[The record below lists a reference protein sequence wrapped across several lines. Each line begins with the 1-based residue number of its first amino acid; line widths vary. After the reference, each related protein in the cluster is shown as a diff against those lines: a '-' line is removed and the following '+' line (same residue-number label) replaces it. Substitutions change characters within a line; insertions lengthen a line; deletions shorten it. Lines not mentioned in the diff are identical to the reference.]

1 MTPPMV
7 AIYDAVADLLEAC
20 LKDLKRTNRIDT
32 SELSLED
39 GLFRSLDDII
49 RRQLDAVWHTV
60 TPKTKQV
67 RRWQPPTLRQG
78 SNVLCWASQCSVV
91 LCLLTLPINAQQ
103 TPGYCTQACHVMA
116 GAEV

>member
-7 AIYDAVADLLEAC
+7 AIYDAVADLLDAC

-32 SELSLED
+32 SELTLED

-67 RRWQPPTLRQG
+67 GGG
-78 SNVLCWASQCSVV
+78 SIPYRDC
-91 LCLLTLPINAQQ
+91 
-103 TPGYCTQACHVMA
+103 G
-116 GAEV
+116 